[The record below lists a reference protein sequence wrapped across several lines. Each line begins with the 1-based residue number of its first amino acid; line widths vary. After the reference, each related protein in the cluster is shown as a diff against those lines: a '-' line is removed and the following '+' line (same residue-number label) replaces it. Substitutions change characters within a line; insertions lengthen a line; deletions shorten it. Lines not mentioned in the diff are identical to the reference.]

1 MTNEIIT
8 LARPLAGDKRGTMPV
23 ILIVD
28 DEHTIRMML
37 SDFLENKYDIVSAEN
52 GLQALDILSKQHVD
66 LVISD
71 INMPGMNGIDLL
83 RTIRTR
89 YPGLKTALITAYNTD
104 EYIELIQNDG
114 IANIIPKT
122 VPFNFSELESIV
134 NGLIT
139 GDIFGL
145 ERYLLPASTILAT
158 FRVTSSLSGRE
169 VREEIATL
177 FARQFGTSGDLKLVL
192 DELITNAIYHA
203 PATREGA
210 EKYPVFAE
218 ITLEPGE
225 YVDIN
230 CGFDQ
235 EKYGVSVTD
244 RMGRLRNETVLH
256 KIGRQI
262 TGKGLLDDSGRGIHM
277 SRVFADRMIINI
289 ERNKKTEVV
298 VLNYFSPTFR
308 GYKPLYVNE
317 I

>member
-1 MTNEIIT
+1 MS
-8 LARPLAGDKRGTMPV
+8 V

-37 SDFLENKYDIVSAEN
+37 SDFLENKYDILSAEN

-83 RTIRTR
+83 RTIRTQ

-104 EYIELIQNDG
+104 EYIDLIQNDG
-114 IANIIPKT
+114 ISNIIPKT

-134 NGLIT
+134 KGLIT

-145 ERYLLPASTILAT
+145 ERYLLAASTILAT
-158 FRVTSSLSGRE
+158 YRVTSSSSGRD
-169 VREEIATL
+169 VREKIATL
-177 FARQFGTSGDLKLVL
+177 FSRQFGTAGDIKLVL

-203 PATREGA
+203 PATPEGT
-210 EKYPVFAE
+210 EKYPVFTE

-225 YVDIN
+225 YIDIT
-230 CGFDQ
+230 CGYDQ

-244 RMGRLRNETVLH
+244 RMGRLRKETVLH

-277 SRVFADRMIINI
+277 SRVFADRMIINV

-317 I
+317 L

>member
-1 MTNEIIT
+1 MS
-8 LARPLAGDKRGTMPV
+8 V

-37 SDFLENKYDIVSAEN
+37 SDFLENRYDILGAEN
-52 GLQALDILSKQHVD
+52 GLQALEILAKQHVD

-83 RTIRTR
+83 RTIQTR
-89 YPGLKTALITAYNTD
+89 HPGLKTALITAYNTD
-104 EYIELIQNDG
+104 EYIDLIQNDG
-114 IANIIPKT
+114 ISNIIPKT
-122 VPFNFSELESIV
+122 VPFNFSELQSIV
-134 NGLIT
+134 NGLVT

-145 ERYLLPASTILAT
+145 ERYLLPEHTILAT
-158 FRVTSSLSGRE
+158 YRVTSSSSGRD
-169 VREEIATL
+169 VREKIAAL
-177 FARQFGTSGDLKLVL
+177 FSRQFGTAGDLKLVL

-203 PATREGA
+203 PATPEGA
-210 EKYPVFAE
+210 EKYPAFAD

-225 YVDIN
+225 YIDIT
-230 CGFDQ
+230 CGYDQ

-244 RMGRLRNETVLH
+244 RKGRLRKETVLC

-317 I
+317 L